1 MAVTKSTDPIDIL
14 LEMGIDLDNLSEEED
29 YLSALKEAIAKIQFQ
44 TKGAGDERQRILQEE
59 VIKVRKS
66 RKAADP
72 KFKAK
77 KTTVSPDAFFGKKKP
92 EENPESTPGQEALPG
107 KGPAAI
113 VKRQTIK
120 PELFKKPEEPEEQKD
135 NKDIK
140 VKENN
145 ILEDILKTLNSILG
159 TLKKQN
165 KLSAKQAEKDRKA
178 KEKKKRGAQ
187 EEKLES
193 PIKKFLGAANKIV
206 KPVKSFLDGL
216 LEFFVKVFI
225 GRLLVKLIKWGSE
238 NGDKVDAILGFFEKT
253 WPALLAVGLL
263 FFTGLGG
270 FIGNLISLVAG
281 FIPRLLGLVPKVL
294 KGAMGLIK
302 FVATNPFA
310 AGAVLF
316 GAGAFIPKLF
326 PDTVDAEEKQT
337 KEAPGTNEEKIK
349 ALEEQKANLN
359 PLERLQGVD
368 AEIDEQIE
376 FLKTGETKK
385 YNKGG
390 IVPGSGNTDSVRAML
405 TPGEFVMSK
414 GAVQQYG
421 LDTMKSMNAAG
432 GGTNIP
438 MVSNGITY
446 AAGGGEVKNP
456 DAELKQND
464 EPKDRP
470 KGDHS
475 HNSSDILGL
484 NKIGG
489 MISGF
494 AKTPIGNALLPGV
507 GPALSIAET
516 LMGRGKPKARKASA
530 GFKDKNYGPA
540 AMGYN
545 KPEMLQSEVGQLL
558 IQKGILDEDGNMY
571 VKNSTL
577 LDMQIRRAKSEIAR
591 SKIPTTTETLPD
603 GTIRTQGEGQ
613 LVAGEVYDPN
623 NPTEMQQAAL
633 ALGGQMGNPA
643 PVTATPKTPAAP
655 APTITEQP
663 KEKGRGLLSM
673 YAGYLDFMT
682 GNVFDIDGMGKPS
695 SMSASPEKEAPEEEG
710 EKSGG
715 GGSLKGLTGQDFRD
729 LAYIVSGEAQRGTD
743 DEYGV
748 AAAVLNRV
756 ADPAWPNTIRE
767 VGSQSGQFEAVYTG
781 KAYDDPALAQK
792 LASPE
797 GQAKIVEALKMLK
810 GRTDFK
816 GTSQYGNMGQGD
828 VKFSDRGNFYHYK
841 EQVGK
846 TDPPPSPIP
855 TYYQK
860 FIGTGGPAVTLSG
873 TKSSASGITAS
884 PGSGGSSGG
893 SSKTSGTSGPGGSK
907 GRLQAPAGPGSVGSK
922 TSYGDY
928 LKNLYGKKK
937 SASGITP
944 LPSSTMSKGK
954 SAGGP
959 SADAGKNPGNQM
971 TSPDNNIPAINAE
984 AMHSDE
990 KIEVLGIEI
999 S

>member
-44 TKGAGDERQRILQEE
+44 TKGSGDERSAILSQE

-92 EENPESTPGQEALPG
+92 EEQAQPVPGQKALPG

-113 VKRQTIK
+113 VKRPTIK

-145 ILEDILKTLNSILG
+145 ILKDILKTLNSILG
-159 TLKKQN
+159 TLKTQN
-165 KLSAKQAEKDRKA
+165 KLSTKQAEKDRKA
-178 KEKKKRGAQ
+178 KETKRRGAQ

-193 PIKKFLGAANKIV
+193 PLKKFLGAANKVV
-206 KPVKSFLDGL
+206 KPVKSFLDDL

-270 FIGNLISLVAG
+270 FIGNLIRLIAG

-316 GAGAFIPKLF
+316 GAGAIIPKLF
-326 PDTVDAEEKQT
+326 PDTVDAEEKKT
-337 KEAPGTNEEKIK
+337 EAAPGTNEEKIK

-359 PLERLQGVD
+359 PLERLQGVG

-376 FLKTGETKK
+376 FLKTGETKQ
-385 YNKGG
+385 YGFNKGG
-390 IVPGSGNTDSVRAML
+390 IVPGSGNSDTVRAML

-438 MVSNGITY
+438 TVSNGITY

-456 DAELKQND
+456 DAELKSND

-494 AKTPIGNALLPGV
+494 AKTPIGNVLMPGV

-516 LMGRGKPKARKASA
+516 LMGGGKPKARELSDREKFYQTST
-530 GFKDKNYGPA
+530 GRDFQRRK
-540 AMGYN
+540 
-545 KPEMLQSEVGQLL
+545 EQRQQERER
-558 IQKGILDEDGNMY
+558 IL
-571 VKNSTL
+571 
-577 LDMQIRRAKSEIAR
+577 
-591 SKIPTTTETLPD
+591 TTTDVLPD
-603 GTIRTQGEGQ
+603 GTIRTQGSGT
-613 LVAGEVYDPN
+613 LVAGELYDPN
-623 NPTEMQQAAL
+623 NPTEMQKAAL
-633 ALGGQMGNPA
+633 ALSGQMGNPAPAASKPA

-655 APTITEQP
+655 ATTTTEQP

-682 GNVFDIDGMGKPS
+682 GNLFDIDGMGKPS
-695 SMSASPEKEAPEEEG
+695 SMSASPKKEAPEEEG

-756 ADPAWPNTIRE
+756 ADPAWPNSIKA
-767 VGSQSGQFEAVYTG
+767 VGSQDGQFEAVYTG

-816 GTSQYGNMGQGD
+816 GTSQYGNMGSGD
-828 VKFSDRGNFYHYK
+828 IKFSDRGNFYHYK

-846 TDPPPSPIP
+846 TDPPPSPVP
-855 TYYQK
+855 TFYQK
-860 FIGTGGPAVTLSG
+860 FIGSGGPAVTLNG

-884 PGSGGSSGG
+884 PSSSSSGSS
-893 SSKTSGTSGPGGSK
+893 SATSSGTGGDGK
-907 GRLQAPAGPGSVGSK
+907 FIGAGGAGSVGNK

-937 SASGITP
+937 TADGITP
-944 LPSSTMSKGK
+944 LPSSTMSQGK
-954 SAGGP
+954 SAGGSGDA
-959 SADAGKNPGNQM
+959 SAKNPGNQM
-971 TSPDNNIPAINAE
+971 NSPDNNIPDIDAE
-984 AMHSDE
+984 SMHSDE

>member
-44 TKGAGDERQRILQEE
+44 TKGSGDERSAILSQE

-92 EENPESTPGQEALPG
+92 EEQEQPVPGQKALPG

-113 VKRQTIK
+113 VKRPTIK

-145 ILEDILKTLNSILG
+145 ILKDILKTLNSILG
-159 TLKKQN
+159 TLKTQN
-165 KLSAKQAEKDRKA
+165 KLSTKQAEKDRKA
-178 KEKKKRGAQ
+178 KETKRRGAQ

-193 PIKKFLGAANKIV
+193 PLKKFLGAANKVV
-206 KPVKSFLDGL
+206 KPVKSFLDDL

-270 FIGNLISLVAG
+270 FIGNLIRLIAG

-316 GAGAFIPKLF
+316 GAGAIIPKLF
-326 PDTVDAEEKQT
+326 PDTVDAEEKKT
-337 KEAPGTNEEKIK
+337 EAAPGTNEEKIK

-359 PLERLQGVD
+359 PLERLQGVG

-376 FLKTGETKK
+376 FLKTGETKQ
-385 YNKGG
+385 YGFNKGG
-390 IVPGSGNTDSVRAML
+390 IVPGSGNSDTVRAML

-438 MVSNGITY
+438 TVSNGITY

-470 KGDHS
+470 EGDHT
-475 HNSSDILGL
+475 HKSSDILGL
-484 NKIGG
+484 NKIGS

-494 AKTPIGNALLPGV
+494 AKTPIGNVLMPGV

-516 LMGRGKPKARKASA
+516 LMGGGKPKARELSDREKFYQTST
-530 GFKDKNYGPA
+530 GRDFQRRK
-540 AMGYN
+540 
-545 KPEMLQSEVGQLL
+545 EQRQQERER
-558 IQKGILDEDGNMY
+558 IL
-571 VKNSTL
+571 
-577 LDMQIRRAKSEIAR
+577 
-591 SKIPTTTETLPD
+591 TTTDVLPD
-603 GTIRTQGEGQ
+603 GTIRTQGSGT
-613 LVAGEVYDPN
+613 LVAGELYDPN
-623 NPTEMQQAAL
+623 NPTEMQKAAL
-633 ALGGQMGNPA
+633 ALSGQMGNPAPAASKPA

-655 APTITEQP
+655 ATTTTEQP

-682 GNVFDIDGMGKPS
+682 GNLFDIDGMGKPS
-695 SMSASPEKEAPEEEG
+695 SMSASPKKEAPEEEG

-756 ADPAWPNTIRE
+756 ADPAWPNSIKA
-767 VGSQSGQFEAVYTG
+767 VGSQDGQFEAVYTG

-816 GTSQYGNMGQGD
+816 GTSQYGNMGSGD
-828 VKFSDRGNFYHYK
+828 IKFSDRGNFYHYK

-846 TDPPPSPIP
+846 TDPPPSPVP
-855 TYYQK
+855 TFYQK
-860 FIGTGGPAVTLSG
+860 FIGSGGPAVTLNG

-884 PGSGGSSGG
+884 PSSSSSRSSSATSSG
-893 SSKTSGTSGPGGSK
+893 TGGDGK
-907 GRLQAPAGPGSVGSK
+907 FIGAGGAGSVGNK

-937 SASGITP
+937 TADGITP
-944 LPSSTMSKGK
+944 LPSSTMSQGK
-954 SAGGP
+954 SAGGSGDA
-959 SADAGKNPGNQM
+959 SAKNPGNQM
-971 TSPDNNIPAINAE
+971 NSPDNNIPDIDAE
-984 AMHSDE
+984 SMHSDE

>member
-44 TKGAGDERQRILQEE
+44 TKGAGDERSAILSQE

-92 EENPESTPGQEALPG
+92 KEEAQPVPGQKALPG

-120 PELFKKPEEPEEQKD
+120 PELFKKPEEPEGQKD

-145 ILEDILKTLNSILG
+145 ILKDILKTLNSILG

-165 KLSAKQAEKDRKA
+165 KLSTKQAEKDRKA
-178 KEKKKRGAQ
+178 KETKRRGAQ

-193 PIKKFLGAANKIV
+193 PLKKFLGAANKVV
-206 KPVKSFLDGL
+206 KPVKSFLDDL

-263 FFTGLGG
+263 FYTGLGG
-270 FIGNLISLVAG
+270 FIGNLIGLVAG

-310 AGAVLF
+310 AGALLF
-316 GAGAFIPKLF
+316 GAGAIIPKLF
-326 PDTVDAEEKQT
+326 PDTVDAEEKKT
-337 KEAPGTNEEKIK
+337 EAAPGTNEEKIK
-349 ALEEQKANLN
+349 ALEERKKNLSITD
-359 PLERLQGVD
+359 RLFNVEG
-368 AEIDEQIE
+368 EINDQIE
-376 FLKTGETKK
+376 FLKTGETAQYGKK
-385 YNKGG
+385 FNKGG
-390 IVPGSGNTDSVRAML
+390 VVPGSGNSDSVRAML

-438 MVSNGITY
+438 MVSGGVTY

-456 DAELKQND
+456 NAELKQND

-475 HNSSDILGL
+475 HELGHILGL
-484 NKIGG
+484 DKIGG
-489 MISGF
+489 MISGI
-494 AKTPIGNALLPGV
+494 AKSPIGNVLMPGV

-516 LMGRGKPKARKASA
+516 LMGGGKPKARELSDREK
-530 GFKDKNYGPA
+530 FY
-540 AMGYN
+540 
-545 KPEMLQSEVGQLL
+545 QT
-558 IQKGILDEDGNMY
+558 
-571 VKNSTL
+571 STGR
-577 LDMQIRRAKSEIAR
+577 DMQQRREKGQQERERIL
-591 SKIPTTTETLPD
+591 TT
-603 GTIRTQGEGQ
+603 
-613 LVAGEVYDPN
+613 
-623 NPTEMQQAAL
+623 
-633 ALGGQMGNPA
+633 
-643 PVTATPKTPAAP
+643 
-655 APTITEQP
+655 TEQP

-682 GNVFDIDGMGKPS
+682 GNVFDIDGMGRPS
-695 SMSASPEKEAPEEEG
+695 SMSASPKKEAPEEEG

-756 ADPAWPNTIRE
+756 ADPAWPNTIKE

-781 KAYDDPALAQK
+781 KAYDDPELAQK

-828 VKFSDRGNFYHYK
+828 IKFSDRGNFYHYK

-846 TDPPPSPIP
+846 TDPPPSPVP
-855 TYYQK
+855 TFYQK
-860 FIGTGGPAVTLSG
+860 FIGSGGPAVTLSG

-884 PGSGGSSGG
+884 PGSGGSGGG
-893 SSKTSGTSGPGGSK
+893 SNKSSGTSGPGELSGRFK
-907 GRLQAPAGPGSVGSK
+907 GAGGPGSVGSK

-928 LKNLYGKKK
+928 LKNMYGKKR

-944 LPSSTMSKGK
+944 LPSSTMSQGK

-959 SADAGKNPGNQM
+959 SADAGKNPGNQII
-971 TSPDNNIPAINAE
+971 SPDNDIPSINAE